1 MATTERQEL
10 WGAETSKAVANFP
23 VSGEPIPAPV
33 ARWLGRIKAAAA
45 RANADLGL
53 LDADKAARIAAAAD
67 RIAAGELDDQFPI
80 DVFQTGSGTSSNM
93 NANEVIASLAGEDV
107 HANDDV
113 NMGQSS
119 NDVFPSAVH
128 LAALGEIVERPAA
141 GARAAGRVARGEGEG
156 VRRRRQVGP
165 HAPDGRRPGDA
176 RPGVRR
182 LRRAGAPGDRARA
195 GRAAAPRPDPARRHR
210 HRHRP
215 EHPSGVRRSACARCS
230 ARRPGST
237 ISPPADPFEATAAR
251 DGLVEASG
259 ALKVVA
265 VSLTKIAND
274 IRLMGS
280 GPRAGLAE
288 ICLPELQ
295 KGSSIMPGKV
305 NPVIPEVVTQ
315 VAAQV
320 IGNDPAITVGGLQ
333 GHFELNVFIP
343 MMARNLLDSIKLLA
357 SAARLFAEK
366 CVDGIEANREQCE
379 RYAELTLSAATA
391 LNPYIG
397 YDKATEI
404 VKEAAALGALDP
416 RGRARGGSRGRA
428 CSTEALDYRAMA
440 KPHSQ

>member
-1 MATTERQEL
+1 MAKAETRDEL
-10 WGAETSKAVANFP
+10 WGAETTKAVANFQ

-45 RANADLGL
+45 LVNAELGL
-53 LDADKAARIAAAAD
+53 LDEDKAQRIADAAT
-67 RIAAGELDDQFPI
+67 RIADGELDDQFPI

-128 LAALGEIVERPAA
+128 LAALGEIVNELLPALETLAASLEAKAREFDDVVKSGRTHWMDAVPVTLGQEFGGYAAQVRQSIARVRDTLPRLGQIPLGGTAVGTGLNTHPDFAER
-141 GARAAGRVARGEGEG
+141 V
-156 VRRRRQVGP
+156 
-165 HAPDGRRPGDA
+165 
-176 RPGVRR
+176 
-182 LRRAGAPGDRARA
+182 RARLSEETGLA
-195 GRAAAPRPDPARRHR
+195 IEA
-210 HRHRP
+210 
-215 EHPSGVRRSACARCS
+215 
-230 ARRPGST
+230 
-237 ISPPADPFEATAAR
+237 PADPFEAQAAR
-251 DGLVEASG
+251 DGLVETSG
-259 ALKVVA
+259 SLKTVA

-274 IRLMGS
+274 LRFMGS

-288 ICLPELQ
+288 IFLPELQ

-320 IGNDPAITVGGLQ
+320 IGNDAAIAVGGMQ
-333 GHFELNVFIP
+333 GHFELNVFVP
-343 MMARNLLDSIKLLA
+343 LMARNLLDSIKLLA
-357 SAARLFAEK
+357 SASRLLAET

-404 VKEAAALGALDP
+404 VKEAASSGRSLREVAREQGVEDAVLD
-416 RGRARGGSRGRA
+416 
-428 CSTEALDYRAMA
+428 EALDYRKMA
-440 KPHSQ
+440 RPH